1 MKYLSNYFLL
11 NINQRIKKMA
21 NKILW
26 KLHQMC
32 LFFFFFN
39 NRINKQI
46 SERNMYKLKND
57 SNSISSTISITNEL
71 FNQNL
76 RGWRKKKKNRI
87 FIRKKKNISGDLK
100 KFPIRSISDT
110 MLNSNTD
117 MFHVKREHLPRRMFP
132 GGNIEKKKKTRINS
146 CDRVLC
152 FVSNKFRFE

>member
-76 RGWRKKKKNRI
+76 RGWRKKKNRI
-87 FIRKKKNISGDLK
+87 FIRKKKEYFWGFK
-100 KFPIRSISDT
+100 KIPDSKYQRHDVKFKYGYVSREERT
-110 MLNSNTD
+110 FATSN
-117 MFHVKREHLPRRMFP
+117 VPRW
-132 GGNIEKKKKTRINS
+132 
-146 CDRVLC
+146 
-152 FVSNKFRFE
+152 

>member
-39 NRINKQI
+39 NRINKEI